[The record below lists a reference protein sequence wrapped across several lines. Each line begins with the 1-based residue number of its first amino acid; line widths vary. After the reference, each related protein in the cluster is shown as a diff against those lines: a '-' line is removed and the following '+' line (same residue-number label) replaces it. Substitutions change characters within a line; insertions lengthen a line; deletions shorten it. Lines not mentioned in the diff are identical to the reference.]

1 MVEDI
6 LISTDKDIITES
18 DLNRVIT
25 EYMDKLKDTDMI
37 YKNISVFYGLMD
49 YINKRLIDR
58 LIDHNRPYDISL
70 LDTIFHA
77 IYMPLCYRYGY
88 PVNVIYYCT
97 LVNIGYDHIND
108 IVHGVYR
115 NNGNIVNKELQNVIK
130 NWFRIQE
137 SSISGVAMTTG
148 NVGAIFTL
156 KSVHAWQDNT
166 TVKIESADSSPKLTV
181 DELEQ
186 IAENTSDPL
195 ALPET

>member
-1 MVEDI
+1 MIDNI
-6 LISTDKDIITES
+6 LVSTEKGIITEL
-18 DLNRVIT
+18 DLDRVIT
-25 EYMDKLKDTDMI
+25 EYMDKLPNAEMI

-49 YINKRLIDR
+49 YINKCMIDK

-70 LDTIFHA
+70 LDTIFHV

-88 PVNVIYYCT
+88 PVNVIYYCV
-97 LVNIGYDHIND
+97 LVNIDYNHITD
-108 IVHGVYR
+108 IVNGVYR
-115 NNGNIVNKELQNVIK
+115 HSGNIVNKELQSMIK
-130 NWFRIQE
+130 KWFRVQE

-156 KSVHAWQDNT
+156 KSIHAWQDNT
-166 TVKIESADSSPKLTV
+166 TVKIESANSSPRLSA

-186 IAENTSDPL
+186 IAESANDPL